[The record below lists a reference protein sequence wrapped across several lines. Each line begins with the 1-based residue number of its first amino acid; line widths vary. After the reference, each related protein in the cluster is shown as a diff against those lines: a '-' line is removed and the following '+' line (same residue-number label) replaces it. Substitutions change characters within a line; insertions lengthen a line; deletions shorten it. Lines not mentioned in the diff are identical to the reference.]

1 MTQSISANSLNLGS
15 TSTFSSAKLSGTSAT
30 SKNEAATAATHTTAT
45 AKPATTMKTTASKN
59 ETTTQD
65 VDGDT
70 VTISTQGK
78 NLETTAVSSAS
89 SSDDSSSSS
98 STSSTTDLSS
108 YSAFQ
113 LQQMLNNGE
122 ITRNEYN
129 REIASR
135 EETASTESS
144 VDSVEA

>member
-1 MTQSISANSLNLGS
+1 MKISA
-15 TSTFSSAKLSGTSAT
+15 AQD
-30 SKNEAATAATHTTAT
+30 
-45 AKPATTMKTTASKN
+45 

-65 VDGDT
+65 KDGDT

-78 NLETTAVSSAS
+78 NLETTAVSSKS

-108 YSAFQ
+108 YSTFQ

-122 ITRNEYN
+122 ITRTENN
-129 REIASR
+129 KEIASR
-135 EETASTESS
+135 EETSS
-144 VDSVEA
+144 DSNEPSGYSVEA